1 MSRALVLGGGPAGL
15 AAAEVLLERG
25 HEVTLVD
32 HKPSLARKFLM
43 AGKSGLNITK
53 DEPSPDLQATIGC
66 AELNPMLEEFDAQDV
81 RAWAEGLGQDV
92 FTGSSGR
99 VFPVAMKASPLLRAW
114 LERLSPMERRLSW
127 RWVGFEGEGHLFEM
141 PTGREVRTADTTVFA
156 FGGASWARLGSDAR
170 WVQAFETAG
179 ISVAPFAPANMGLCV
194 DWSPY
199 MEKYFG
205 APVKNVALS
214 CGGRRVVGEFVLSRA
229 GLEGSLIYALSP
241 ELRSV
246 APLFLDLK
254 PGLSEA
260 EVAAKLAVRPAKES
274 LTNRLRKALGI
285 AGPLAALLQEFGRP
299 LEDLPAKI
307 KALPL
312 SHKGPRPL
320 DEAISVA
327 GGVAWDALDAG
338 LMLKAKPGMFCA
350 GEMLDWEA
358 PTGGYLITASMAT
371 GRWAGRAAAQYM
383 ER

>member
-1 MSRALVLGGGPAGL
+1 MSTALVLGGGPAGL
-15 AAAEVLLERG
+15 AAAEVLLARG
-25 HEVTLVD
+25 HAVTLVD

-53 DEPSPDLQATIGC
+53 DEPVGDLQRTIGC
-66 AELNPMLEEFDAQDV
+66 PQLDPMLAEFDAADV
-81 RAWAEGLGQDV
+81 RAWADGLGQEV

-114 LERLSPMERRLSW
+114 LARLEPMDRRLGW
-127 RWVGFEGEGHLFEM
+127 RWVGFDGAGHDFDTPE
-141 PTGREVRTADTTVFA
+141 GREHLGADVTVFA

-170 WVQAFETAG
+170 WLPAFEEAG
-179 ISVAPFAPANMGLCV
+179 IPMVPFAPANMGLCV
-194 DWSPY
+194 DWSRH
-199 MEKYFG
+199 MERYFG
-205 APVKNVALS
+205 APIKNVALN
-214 CGGRRVVGEFVLSRA
+214 CAGRRVVGEFVLSRA

-241 ELRSV
+241 ELRTG

-260 EVAAKLAVRPAKES
+260 EVAARLAKRPAKES
-274 LTNRLRKALGI
+274 LSNRLRKALGI

-299 LEDLPAKI
+299 LDDLPSKV

-312 SHKGPRPL
+312 HHTGARPL

-327 GGVAWDALDAG
+327 GGVAWGALDDG
-338 LMLKAKPGMFCA
+338 LMLRAKPGMYCA

-371 GRWAGRAAAQYM
+371 GRWAGRAAADFM